1 MSALDVSIQA
11 QVLNLMMDLQEK
23 FGLSY
28 LFISHDL
35 GVVRAITDRVA
46 VIYRGN
52 IVEQGPTNEVF
63 DNPRHDYTRALVD
76 AVPKPFSGRR
86 KRVRRPSSTL
96 KLPD

>member
-1 MSALDVSIQA
+1 
-11 QVLNLMMDLQEK
+11 MMDLQEK

-46 VIYRGN
+46 VIYHGN
-52 IVEQGPTNEVF
+52 IVEQGETNAVF
-63 DNPRHDYTRALVD
+63 DNPQHEYTRALVD

-86 KRVRRPSSTL
+86 KRARKLNSTI
-96 KLPD
+96 KLPE